1 MESNKKIIRPDK
13 DTYYWLIART
23 VATRST
29 CRTVEH
35 GAIIVRNDQIIAT
48 GYVGAPRGVKDCL
61 DLGFCIRRQK
71 GIPSGTGYEMC
82 RSAHAEMNAIINAA
96 RAGVSLLG
104 GDLYIYSSRRT
115 ENSEVLIDAYPC
127 LLCKKM
133 IINAGLRRVVGNSK
147 DGSLRSYFIS
157 DWVEDWKMLEDLTQ
171 DKEKYDAGHVE
182 TRDLR

>member
-1 MESNKKIIRPDK
+1 MENNNKIIRPDK

-71 GIPSGTGYEMC
+71 NVPSGSNYEMC

-104 GDLYIYSSRRT
+104 GDLYLYSSRKT
-115 ENSEVLIDAYPC
+115 ENRDVLIDAYPC

-133 IINAGLRRVVGNSK
+133 IINAGLRRVIGNSK
-147 DGSLRSYFIS
+147 NGTLRSYFVS
-157 DWVEDWKMLEDLTQ
+157 DWVEDWKTLEDLTQ
-171 DKEKYDAGHVE
+171 DKERYDAGHVCGA
-182 TRDLR
+182 